1 MSAIQDHE
9 PTVNIVGRL
18 EVQGRT
24 LAIGQVCQ
32 NWLVLRDRCD
42 IEPCAAKLIV
52 SVKGVDRVRD
62 IYLPHGISSDREV
75 VDFF

>member
-1 MSAIQDHE
+1 MSAIQDQK

-32 NWLVLRDRCD
+32 NWLVLRDPFD
-42 IEPCAAKLIV
+42 IGPCAAKLIV
-52 SVKGVDRVRD
+52 SVKGVDRIRD
-62 IYLPHGISSDREV
+62 IYLPHGISADREV
-75 VDFF
+75 IDFL